1 MRMKLFK
8 WYMIDDIDKMVYEN
22 AEVKMLSK
30 RLKIAEEQNYEYFK
44 EIQKLKEENLWLKNH
59 QKIEIVNLES
69 KGEDE

>member
-1 MRMKLFK
+1 
-8 WYMIDDIDKMVYEN
+8 MIDDIDKMVYEN